1 MFTSPH
7 ERKVVFLRCIF
18 LKYKKQNNMSN
29 QNNPSTLDVNET
41 LVKSEAFA
49 IKYKK
54 QIIGAIAAIAL
65 IVGGTF
71 AYIYGYSKPR
81 EDKAQE
87 LLGITMQKYLM
98 VQDFEHALKGEG
110 KTLGFAQIADKYGST
125 DAGNIAKYQA
135 GLCSYQLGKTKEAIK
150 YLEDFKTK
158 GDDTVSP
165 QALFAL
171 ANCYASDKQLDKA
184 VETFKQAAGATDIPA
199 LCSEYLFQAG
209 QILENQKKNDEALKI
224 YQEIKEKYPSTPLC
238 MQQQQNGVVLDAMI
252 DKYIERLSK

>member
-1 MFTSPH
+1 
-7 ERKVVFLRCIF
+7 
-18 LKYKKQNNMSN
+18 
-29 QNNPSTLDVNET
+29 
-41 LVKSEAFA
+41 
-49 IKYKK
+49 
-54 QIIGAIAAIAL
+54 
-65 IVGGTF
+65 
-71 AYIYGYSKPR
+71 
-81 EDKAQE
+81 
-87 LLGITMQKYLM
+87 M